1 MREIIYSFKSF
12 QSILRERLNVE
23 KLPLNNIDAVMGMLT
38 ITHVSLIEDKVTAS
52 MLGLETDFD
61 IELLDD
67 VIIKDII
74 IQMKNFIKN

>member
-12 QSILRERLNVE
+12 QSVLRGRLNVE

-67 VIIKDII
+67 VIIKNII

>member
-12 QSILRERLNVE
+12 QSVLRERLNIE

-67 VIIKDII
+67 VIIKNII